1 MLQVREGTFE
11 TNSSS
16 THSIVVCSKKQFD
29 DWKSGKVLF
38 DPYKEVFSTVIS
50 EEQEKKVR
58 DEAEL
63 TYSAMYNNS
72 KFHKSWN
79 ELDSDSK
86 EEFIKG
92 LLRLVKPSKSDLK
105 TYDSYRH
112 YYQEG
117 CEYSEKHFVTEHGDA
132 IVAFGKGGYY

>member
-1 MLQVREGTFE
+1 MINVRGGTFE

-16 THSIVVCSKKQFD
+16 THSIVICSKKQFD

-38 DPYKEVFSTVIS
+38 DPYKETFLTAIS
-50 EEQEKKVR
+50 DEQEKKIR

-63 TYSAMYNNS
+63 TYSALYNNS

-79 ELDSDSK
+79 ELDSDAK

-92 LLRLVKPSKSDLK
+92 QLNLVKPNKSTLM
-105 TYDSYRH
+105 TYNSYRY

-117 CEYSEKHFVTEHGDA
+117 CDYSEKQFVTEHGDTV
-132 IVAFGKGGYY
+132 IAFGKGGYN